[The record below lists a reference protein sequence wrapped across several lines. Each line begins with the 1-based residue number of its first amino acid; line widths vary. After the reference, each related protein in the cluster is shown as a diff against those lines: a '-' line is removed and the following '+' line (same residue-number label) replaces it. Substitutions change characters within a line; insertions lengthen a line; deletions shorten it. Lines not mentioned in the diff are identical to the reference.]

1 MMEIEQHGQAC
12 SRKKNKQTMAHLGNN
27 EQFRVVTEVSL
38 SNCLMS
44 NTLID

>member
-1 MMEIEQHGQAC
+1 MGKLVAE
-12 SRKKNKQTMAHLGNN
+12 KKKKKKTMAHLGNN
-27 EQFRVVTEVSL
+27 ERFRVVTEVSL

>member
-1 MMEIEQHGQAC
+1 MGKDVAAG
-12 SRKKNKQTMAHLGNN
+12 KKKKSMARLGNN
-27 EQFRVVTEVSL
+27 EWFCVATEVSL

>member
-1 MMEIEQHGQAC
+1 MMETEQHGQAC
-12 SRKKNKQTMAHLGNN
+12 SRKKKKNMAHLGNN
-27 EQFRVVTEVSL
+27 EWFRVVTEVSL